1 MSKAPLVVL
10 FILERKKEM
19 NLKYYI
25 KTVHNGNQFWFVD
38 EVKHFEN
45 QKRIL
50 DTIEK
55 KKYLDGKH
63 AISNRVVEN
72 YNGKPYE
79 QRAILL
85 QYAKLIVNL
94 ETTYLLK
101 TGDFYW

>member
-1 MSKAPLVVL
+1 
-10 FILERKKEM
+10 M
-19 NLKYYI
+19 NLKEYI
-25 KTVHNGNQFWFVD
+25 KTVHNGNSFWFVD
-38 EVKHFEN
+38 EVSHFEN

-63 AISNRVVEN
+63 AISNKVVEN

-101 TGDFYW
+101 TINFYW

>member
-1 MSKAPLVVL
+1 
-10 FILERKKEM
+10 M

>member
-1 MSKAPLVVL
+1 ML
-10 FILERKKEM
+10 FYFGKEERNGFKD
-19 NLKYYI
+19 YI

-38 EVKHFEN
+38 EVSHFEN

-63 AISNRVVEN
+63 AISNRVVES
-72 YNGKPYE
+72 YNNKPYQ
-79 QRAILL
+79 QRQVLL

-94 ETTYLLK
+94 GNYLPIKK
-101 TGDFYW
+101 TDNFYW